1 MRYLALCCDYDG
13 TLATRGRLLPDTIA
27 ALERLIASGRRLI
40 MVTGR
45 ELDDLQSVCDRLDL
59 FEYVVAENGALLYHP
74 ATRAEKTLGPRPP
87 DEFAERL
94 RAGGVERISQGRV
107 IVATWEPWET
117 VVLETI
123 RDMGLELQ
131 VIFNKGAVMVLPAG
145 VNKATGLAAALEA
158 LGLSA
163 HNAIAIGDA
172 ENDHALLRSC
182 EFSVAVSNALPKLKE
197 SADLVTEA
205 DHGAGVAELIDAILK
220 DDLASF
226 EPRLERHHV
235 LLGTDKKGGDVAIP
249 PYGQNVLLVGTS
261 GSGKSTLTTGF
272 LERLAEKKYTFC
284 LIDPEGDYETF
295 AEAVAIG
302 TPTRPPS
309 VDEIVQI
316 LSKPNASCI
325 ANIVGLPIADRPGFF
340 ASLAPR
346 IQELRAR
353 SGHPHW
359 IVIDEAHHLLPAE
372 WQPGPLALPEKLSG
386 VWQVTVHPDLIV
398 PKALGDVTSLIAV
411 GKQPLEAFEEFGRVC
426 ERQVPRVQDGE
437 LEPGEAVMW
446 CVSSGDAVRRLKIAP
461 SHTERRRHTRKY
473 AEGELPPERS
483 FFFRGPENKLK
494 LRAHN
499 LILFLQMA
507 DGVDPDTWSHH
518 LKQGDYSE
526 WIRNAIKDD
535 ELADQI
541 REIEQNDQL
550 TPDDSLRMVR
560 EAVEKRY
567 TLPAAAPP
575 PETPKA
581 SKQEGSSKPRPPSR
595 PRGLD
600 QKSEPAFPPI
610 ISRRASGIVGWPYD
624 RNLSW
629 NACHFRGELASTP
642 GGGGFAA
649 IQSSRSLR
657 IINLP
662 SV

>member
-13 TLATRGRLLPDTIA
+13 TLATHGRLLPETVE

-74 ATRAEKTLGPRPP
+74 ATRAEKTLAPRPP
-87 DEFAERL
+87 DEFAASL
-94 RAGGVERISQGRV
+94 RAQGVDRVSQGRV
-107 IVATWEPWET
+107 IVATWEPFET

-145 VNKATGLAAALEA
+145 VNKATGLACALEA

-182 EFSVAVSNALPKLKE
+182 EFAVAVANALPKLKD
-197 SADLVTEA
+197 SADLVTKA
-205 DHGAGVAELIDAILK
+205 DHGAGVAELIDAVLE
-220 DDLASF
+220 DDLASY
-226 EPRLERHHV
+226 EPRLRRHHV
-235 LLGTDKKGGDVAIP
+235 LLGTDADGEDVSLSP
-249 PYGQNVLLVGTS
+249 HGQNVLLVGTS

-284 LIDPEGDYETF
+284 LIDPEGDYDTF
-295 AEAVAIG
+295 ADAVALG

-309 VDEIVQI
+309 VDEIVQ
-316 LSKPNASCI
+316 LLAKPGASCI

-353 SGHPHW
+353 SGRPHW
-359 IVIDEAHHLLPAE
+359 IVVDEAHHLLPAE

-386 VWQVTVHPDLIV
+386 VWQVTVHPDLIA
-398 PKALGDVTSLIAV
+398 PKALADVTTLIAV
-411 GKQPLEAFEEFGRVC
+411 GKQPAEAFEEFGRVC
-426 ERQVPRVQDGE
+426 ERRVPTMQDGQ
-437 LEPGEAVMW
+437 LAPGEAVMW
-446 CVSSGDAVRRLKIAP
+446 CLTGKESVRRLKIAP

-483 FFFRGPENKLK
+483 FYFRGPQNKLK

-507 DGVDPDTWSHH
+507 DGVDEETWLHH
-518 LKQGDYSE
+518 LKNGDYST
-526 WIRNAIKDD
+526 WLANAIKDE
-535 ELADQI
+535 ELAEQI
-541 REIEQNDQL
+541 RQIEQ
-550 TPDDSLRMVR
+550 DDLSAAESLKLVS
-560 EAVEKRY
+560 EAIEQRY
-567 TLPAAAPP
+567 TLPATASP

-581 SKQEGSSKPRPPSR
+581 SKQEGSAKPRPEKASSDKKASPQK
-595 PRGLD
+595 PR
-600 QKSEPAFPPI
+600 SEQ
-610 ISRRASGIVGWPYD
+610 RA
-624 RNLSW
+624 
-629 NACHFRGELASTP
+629 
-642 GGGGFAA
+642 
-649 IQSSRSLR
+649 
-657 IINLP
+657 
-662 SV
+662 